1 MASLE
6 EPCLQ
11 IIRKILF
18 CKCPNTCPPQISSTF
33 KFAWFSS
40 TSNSEIFNLQLPRTQ
55 RKRWRWRKR
64 QKTRH
69 QQAPSTGGR
78 KHATGRHQGAPSST
92 GGRKHATR
100 RHWKQKT
107 CWRQEARRQG
117 MSDTAPGA
125 SDTAQGGE
133 WYGAGGRVTR
143 HRGAWNLT
151 PSPAAPR
158 WKLKL

>member
-11 IIRKILF
+11 IIRRILF
-18 CKCPNTCPPQISSTF
+18 CKCPNTCPPPNIFYFQACLIL
-33 KFAWFSS
+33 A
-40 TSNSEIFNLQLPRTQ
+40 TSNSENLNLQLPRTP

-78 KHATGRHQGAPSST
+78 KHATGSTRGHHQAPGAET
-92 GGRKHATR
+92 CH
-100 RHWKQKT
+100 QKALEAENML
-107 CWRQEARRQG
+107 EARG
-117 MSDTAPGA
+117 TAPG
-125 SDTAQGGE
+125 DEWHGTGGK
-133 WYGAGGRVTR
+133 WHGTGGWVIWRRGGRVTR
-143 HRGAWNLT
+143 HCGAWNLT

-158 WKLKL
+158 RKFEL

>member
-18 CKCPNTCPPQISSTF
+18 CKCPNTCPPKKSSTF
-33 KFAWFSS
+33 KFAWFS
-40 TSNSEIFNLQLPRTQ
+40 LQVI
-55 RKRWRWRKR
+55 RKIWICNCLGLQEKDEDEER
-64 QKTRH
+64 
-69 QQAPSTGGR
+69 GR
-78 KHATGRHQGAPSST
+78 KHGTSKHQALVAENTPPAAP
-92 GGRKHATR
+92 GGTIKHRGLKHATR

-133 WYGAGGRVTR
+133 WYGAGGASDTAL
-143 HRGAWNLT
+143 RG
-151 PSPAAPR
+151 
-158 WKLKL
+158 LKLNTLSCCTQTKV